1 MARTTPISRCTR
13 TAVVLG
19 VAVAFALTPAL
30 AAQAATV
37 IDGPINLGDAT
48 TYAVL
53 GGSTVTNTGPSVVNG
68 DVGLSP
74 GTSIVGFDGGPGRVE
89 GGTLHAADEPAA
101 LAQAALTNAYNVAD
115 SLTPQESGII
125 ELNGRRLEPGVYS
138 GDAVRLA
145 DTGALAFDGSEN
157 SVWVIRADS
166 TLTIGGG
173 TTMTFSG
180 GASAC
185 NVFWQVGSSATIG
198 SAAQFR
204 GTVLAQTSITA
215 TTGARII
222 GRLLAQS
229 GAVTLDTNLITVPED
244 CPAPGTTSETDSP
257 AFTSGTPTGATA
269 GTPYSF
275 TVTAS
280 GNPAPSFTVS
290 SGTLP
295 PGLSLDGGSGVISGT
310 PTTPGSTTVTITAD
324 NGQAPPSRATYTI
337 PTAEA
342 AVVPPPTGPGTPTEP
357 GTPAQPGTP
366 TGPGTEAPPTT
377 PGSPEG
383 TGPGRDGSTERLA
396 ATGSEATTAGALAAL
411 ALLSGI
417 GMVVLANGR
426 LRARAGAHR
435 S

>member
-1 MARTTPISRCTR
+1 MARTTPISRRTR
-13 TAVVLG
+13 TVVVLG
-19 VAVAFALTPAL
+19 VAAALALTPAL

-37 IDGPINLGDAT
+37 IDGPIGLGDASG
-48 TYAVL
+48 YAVL
-53 GGSTVTNTGPSVVNG
+53 AGSTVTNTGPSVVNG

-101 LAQAALTNAYNVAD
+101 LAQAALTNAYGVAD

-125 ELNGRRLEPGVYS
+125 ELNGRTLEPGVYS
-138 GDAVRLA
+138 GDAVQLA
-145 DTGALAFDGSEN
+145 DTGALTFDGSEE

-215 TTGARII
+215 TTGATII

-244 CPAPGTTSETDSP
+244 CPAPGSTSETDAP
-257 AFTSGTPTGATA
+257 AFTSGTPSGATA

-280 GNPAPSFTVS
+280 GTPAPSFTVT

-295 PGLSLDGGSGVISGT
+295 PGLILDGGSGVISGT

-324 NGQAPPSRATYTI
+324 NGQTPPSRATYTI

-342 AVVPPPTGPGTPTEP
+342 AVVPPPTGPGTPSQP
-357 GTPAQPGTP
+357 GTPAVPGAPTAPGTDS
-366 TGPGTEAPPTT
+366 PPTAPAV
-377 PGSPEG
+377 PGSDS
-383 TGPGRDGSTERLA
+383 GRDGSTERLA
-396 ATGSEATTAGALAAL
+396 ATGSETAAAGGLAAL
-411 ALLSGI
+411 ALLAGLGLLVI
-417 GMVVLANGR
+417 ANVR
-426 LRARAGAHR
+426 RHARSAGNG